1 MLLPVRG
8 ARNGGTALKTGA
20 RCDSC
25 LSALSLEACVKGGM
39 ALLSPV
45 TLKLCGKFSF
55 HVPGSATTT
64 AEEGGIPSCPFSPSW
79 LLFQLE
85 QSLRTNAEMSPPFI
99 PQ

>member
-1 MLLPVRG
+1 MEELPSQREPGV
-8 ARNGGTALKTGA
+8 TAASVTV
-20 RCDSC
+20 
-25 LSALSLEACVKGGM
+25 SLETRVKGGM
-39 ALLSPV
+39 AQLSPG

-85 QSLRTNAEMSPPFI
+85 
-99 PQ
+99 